1 MNLLV
6 ICQYYDPE
14 PFRIHDLCAGLVQ
27 MGHSVQVVTG
37 MPNYPAGELYPEF
50 ADNRARDEVLD
61 GVRIHRCPIHPRK
74 HGALHRLWNYRSFH
88 RQAGRYTSSS
98 RCAAADGRP
107 FDLVL
112 VYQLSPVM
120 MAKPALRYRRKH
132 AVPIIMYSLDLWPE
146 SLLAGGVSRD
156 SFVFRFYHRV
166 SARIYRSMDRIL
178 VTSARFAPYL
188 IREFEIPASRIRHL
202 PQYAEDLFQPLPPR
216 KRDGTVNLMF
226 AGNVGILQNTGILLD
241 AAKLLRQEPVVFHI
255 VGDGSELE
263 HLKNRA
269 RDDGLQNVV
278 FHGRRPVEE
287 MPALY
292 ADADAMLVTMKDDP
306 VLSLTL
312 PGKVQSYMASARP
325 VIGSIGGE
333 TACVIA
339 DADCGFCAAP
349 EDPEA
354 LVGAIRRFLA
364 CDHPEQ
370 LSQNA
375 RAYYD
380 AHFTR
385 AHFLAELNQ
394 ELSDLVSVV
403 RHDQ

>member
-27 MGHSVQVVTG
+27 LGHSVQVVTG
-37 MPNYPAGELYPEF
+37 MPNYPAGDLYPGF
-50 ADNRARDEVLD
+50 ADNKARDEVLD

-74 HGALHRLWNYRSFH
+74 HGALHRLWNYYSFH

-98 RCAAADGRP
+98 HCAAADGRP

-120 MAKPALRYRRKH
+120 MAKPALLYRRLH
-132 AVPIIMYSLDLWPE
+132 PVPILMYCLDLWPE

-188 IREFEIPASRIRHL
+188 IREFDIPAARIRHL
-202 PQYAEDLFQPLPPR
+202 PQYAEDLFRPLPPR
-216 KRDGTVNLMF
+216 KRDGIVNLTF
-226 AGNVGILQNTGILLD
+226 AGNVGNLQNAGILLD
-241 AAKLLRQEPVVFHI
+241 AATLLRQEPVVFHV

-263 HLKNRA
+263 KLKKRA
-269 RDDGLQNVV
+269 KDEDLQNVC
-278 FHGRRPVEE
+278 FHGRRPLEE
-287 MPALY
+287 MPSLY
-292 ADADAMLVTMKDDP
+292 AEADAMLVTMKNDP
-306 VLSLTL
+306 ILSLTL

-333 TACVIA
+333 TARVIA
-339 DADCGFCAAP
+339 EADCGFCAPP

-354 LVGAIRRFLA
+354 LTAEIRRFLA
-364 CDHPEQ
+364 CDSPER
-370 LSQNA
+370 LGQNA
-375 RAYYD
+375 RTYYD

-385 AHFLAELNQ
+385 THFLTELDREISN
-394 ELSDLVSVV
+394 LVFGE
-403 RHDQ
+403 RI